1 MCGIAGVIK
10 FNGSVRLEQLKS
22 MTDSIIHRGPDG
34 EGHWI
39 SDNEKVGFGHRRLSI
54 IDLSEGGHQP
64 KHFQDR
70 YTITYNGEI
79 YNYLEL
85 RKEQEAEG
93 IIFKTKC
100 DTEVLLAMYAKK
112 GSDCLH
118 DLDGMFAFAIWDNKK
133 QELFCARDRFGEKPF
148 HYFLDETQFI
158 FGSEM
163 KEIWAAGIK
172 KSIQQDK
179 LHQFVSPIKGNT
191 QDELTETYFEGVKKL
206 NAAHWLKIDRNNKVS
221 ISKYWSLDNIKV
233 NHDISL
239 KEATDTYYQL
249 FEDSIRLRLR
259 SDVPVG
265 SSLSGGLDSSS
276 IVSLIDQIK
285 DKSQSQKVF
294 SARFRNF
301 EKDEGLF
308 IDKVVNSCSKVD
320 AFTTYPAEEDMLSF
334 LEKTVYHQEEPFGS
348 SSILAQWKVMELAKE
363 NNVTVLM
370 DGQGA
375 DEYLA
380 GYTPDT
386 RVYINQ
392 LFFEDR
398 KKYHIEYERYM
409 KQYGHL
415 HSFPKYEETE
425 TTRMK
430 LGRFKKQLLGQ
441 SINYLTL
448 KARLNSMLTE
458 GSLQN
463 LLRYADRNSM
473 AHSLEVRLPFLSH
486 KLVEFAFSLPDHFLL
501 HEGWTKYIHRKAL
514 EPILPNDIC
523 WRTDKVGY
531 EPPQQKWLENPA
543 IKERI
548 EAQRKTYKIR
558 DSLMIN
564 TSYANSMD
572 WRLLMSS
579 YFAD

>member
-1 MCGIAGVIK
+1 MCGIAGIVR
-10 FNGSVRLEQLKS
+10 FNGSVQLEQLKS
-22 MTDSIIHRGPDG
+22 MTDSIVHRGPDG

-39 SDNEKVGFGHRRLSI
+39 NDKKNVGFGHRRLSI

-64 KHFQDR
+64 MHFQDR
-70 YTITYNGEI
+70 FTITYNGEI
-79 YNYLEL
+79 YNYIEL
-85 RKEQEAEG
+85 RKELEAEG

-112 GSDCLH
+112 GSDCLD
-118 DLDGMFAFAIWDNKK
+118 DLDGMFAFAIWDSEKH
-133 QELFCARDRFGEKPF
+133 ELFCARDRFGEKPF

-163 KEIWAAGIK
+163 KEIWATGIK

-179 LHQFVSPIKGNT
+179 LHQFVLPNKGNT
-191 QDELTETYFEGVKKL
+191 QDELTETHFDGIKKL
-206 NAAHWLKIDRNNKVS
+206 KNAHFLKIDRENKVT
-221 ISKYWSLDNIKV
+221 ISKYWSLDNIAT
-233 NHDISL
+233 NNEISL
-239 KEATDTYYQL
+239 EEATDKYYRL
-249 FEDSIRLRLR
+249 FEESVRLRLR

-276 IVSLIDQIK
+276 IVCLIDQLKNK
-285 DKSQSQKVF
+285 DQNQKVF

-301 EKDEGLF
+301 EKDEGVF
-308 IDKVVNSCSKVD
+308 IDKVVDSCSKVD
-320 AFTTYPAEEDMLSF
+320 AFTTYPAEEDILAIMDKAL
-334 LEKTVYHQEEPFGS
+334 LHQEEPFGS
-348 SSILAQWKVMELAKE
+348 SSILAQWRVMELAKE

-398 KKYHIEYERYM
+398 KKHHVEYERYM

-425 TTRMK
+425 TARMK
-430 LGRFKKQLLGQ
+430 LGRIKKQLLGQ
-441 SINYLTL
+441 PINYLTL
-448 KARLNSMLTE
+448 KDRLNNMLTS

-463 LLRYADRNSM
+463 LLRFADRNSM

-514 EPILPNDIC
+514 EPILPYDIC
-523 WRTDKVGY
+523 WRTDKIGY
-531 EPPQQKWLENPA
+531 EPPQNKWMNNPLVLVR
-543 IKERI
+543 IKEQQKKFDI
-548 EAQRKTYKIR
+548 PDE
-558 DSLMIN
+558 LMTN
-564 TSYANSMD
+564 KSYTSSMD
-572 WRLLMSS
+572 WKLFMSS
-579 YFAD
+579 YFN

>member
-1 MCGIAGVIK
+1 MCGIAGIIDYKGNVQLDK
-10 FNGSVRLEQLKS
+10 LKS
-22 MTDSIIHRGPDG
+22 MTDSIVHRGPDG

-39 SDNEKVGFGHRRLSI
+39 SDSKKVGFGHRRLSI

-64 KHFQDR
+64 MHFLGR

-85 RKEQEAEG
+85 RTQLESEG
-93 IIFKTKC
+93 VKFKTKC

-112 GSDCLH
+112 GVDCLQE
-118 DLDGMFAFAIWDNKK
+118 LDGMFAFAIWDEEK

-148 HYFLDETQFI
+148 HYFFDDEQFI

-163 KEIWAAGIK
+163 KEIWAAGVKRTIR
-172 KSIQQDK
+172 QDK
-179 LHQFVSPIKGNT
+179 LQNFVTPIKANS
-191 QDELTETYFEGVKKL
+191 QFELTDTYFEGINRL
-206 NAAHWLKIDRNNKVS
+206 NAAHWLKIDRTNKVT
-221 ISKYWSLDNIKV
+221 IGKYWSLDNIEIDH
-233 NHDISL
+233 NISL
-239 KEATDTYYQL
+239 EEATNKYYEL
-249 FEDSIRLRLR
+249 FEDSVQLRLR

-276 IVSLIDQIK
+276 IVCLIDKIK
-285 DKSQSQKVF
+285 SNSQTQKVF

-301 EKDEGLF
+301 EKDEGVF
-308 IDKVVNSCSKVD
+308 IDKVVESCSNVEP
-320 AFTTYPAEEDMLSF
+320 FTTYPAEEDMLSF
-334 LEKTVYHQEEPFGS
+334 MEKALHHQEEPFGS
-348 SSILAQWKVMELAKE
+348 SSILAQWKVMELAKN

-380 GYTPDT
+380 GYTPDS

-392 LFFEDR
+392 LFFENR
-398 KKYHIEYERYM
+398 KKYQLEYDSYI

-415 HSFPKYEETE
+415 HSFPKYEDSE

-448 KARLNSMLTE
+448 KQRLNTMLTG

-463 LLRYADRNSM
+463 LLRFADRNAM

-486 KLVEFAFSLPDHFLL
+486 KLVEFAYSLPDHFLL
-501 HEGWTKYIHRKAL
+501 FEGWTKYIHRKAL
-514 EPILPNDIC
+514 EPVLPNDIC
-523 WRTDKVGY
+523 WRKDKIGY
-531 EPPQQKWLENPA
+531 EPPQQRWLEDKN
-543 IKERI
+543 IKEIIR
-548 EAQRKTYKIR
+548 AQQLKYDIPDRSMKSGKYT
-558 DSLMIN
+558 
-564 TSYANSMD
+564 NSMD
-572 WRLLMSS
+572 WKLLMTF
-579 YFAD
+579 YFTT

>member
-1 MCGIAGVIK
+1 MCGIAGIVR
-10 FNGSVRLEQLKS
+10 FNGSVQLEQLKS
-22 MTDSIIHRGPDG
+22 MTDSIVHRGPDG

-39 SDNEKVGFGHRRLSI
+39 NDKKNVGFGHRRLSI

-64 KHFQDR
+64 MHFQDR
-70 YTITYNGEI
+70 FTITYNGEI
-79 YNYLEL
+79 YNYIEL
-85 RKEQEAEG
+85 RKELEAEG

-112 GSDCLH
+112 GSDCLD
-118 DLDGMFAFAIWDNKK
+118 DLDGMFAFAIWDSEKH
-133 QELFCARDRFGEKPF
+133 ELFCARDRFGEKPF

-163 KEIWAAGIK
+163 KEIWATGIK

-179 LHQFVSPIKGNT
+179 LHQFVLPNKGNT
-191 QDELTETYFEGVKKL
+191 QDELTETHFDGIKKL
-206 NAAHWLKIDRNNKVS
+206 KNAHFLKIDRENKVT
-221 ISKYWSLDNIKV
+221 ISKYWSLDNIAT
-233 NHDISL
+233 NNEISL
-239 KEATDTYYQL
+239 EEATDKYYRL
-249 FEDSIRLRLR
+249 FEESVRLRLR

-276 IVSLIDQIK
+276 IVCLIDQLKNK
-285 DKSQSQKVF
+285 DQNQKVF

-301 EKDEGLF
+301 EKDEGVF
-308 IDKVVNSCSKVD
+308 IDKVVDSCSKVD
-320 AFTTYPAEEDMLSF
+320 AFTTYPAEEDILAIMDKAL
-334 LEKTVYHQEEPFGS
+334 LHQEEPFGS

-398 KKYHIEYERYM
+398 KKHHVEYERYM

-425 TTRMK
+425 TARMK
-430 LGRFKKQLLGQ
+430 LGRIKKQLLGQ
-441 SINYLTL
+441 PINYLTL
-448 KARLNSMLTE
+448 KDRLNNMLTE
-458 GSLQN
+458 GSLQD

-501 HEGWTKYIHRKAL
+501 HEGWTKYIHRKVL
-514 EPILPNDIC
+514 EPILPQEIC
-523 WRTDKVGY
+523 WRSDKIGY
-531 EPPQQKWLENPA
+531 EPPQNKWMNNPLVLVR
-543 IKERI
+543 IKEQQKKFDI
-548 EAQRKTYKIR
+548 PDE
-558 DSLMIN
+558 LMTN
-564 TSYANSMD
+564 KSYTSSMD
-572 WRLLMSS
+572 WKLFMSS
-579 YFAD
+579 YFN